1 MVEEVT
7 VTGISVTG
15 ALVIDHLQDD
25 TEAHQEEHHQG
36 LAGTEGG
43 AEVCHAA
50 HQLIETVQGEVAT
63 AGVHYVVVRL
73 LVGNQ
78 VHMVVVHGR
87 SPGAGASLGQDQ
99 GPHHL
104 CRIAPPLPPH
114 LRNVQVTI
122 GPGLCRSVLKGRRV
136 WFPMEMAPLILL
148 GSRGKKKGLTSCFPC
163 CFSALLKC
171 YICDSR

>member
-1 MVEEVT
+1 MVEEVI

-25 TEAHQEEHHQG
+25 TEALQEEHHQG

-43 AEVCHAA
+43 AEACHAA
-50 HQLIETVQGEVAT
+50 HQLIETAQGEVAT
-63 AGVHYVVVRL
+63 AGVQYVVVRL

-78 VHMVVVHGR
+78 VPAVIVHGR
-87 SPGAGASLGQDQ
+87 SPGAGACLGQDQ

-114 LRNVQVTI
+114 LQNVQVTT
-122 GPGLCRSVLKGRRV
+122 GPGLCR
-136 WFPMEMAPLILL
+136 
-148 GSRGKKKGLTSCFPC
+148 
-163 CFSALLKC
+163 
-171 YICDSR
+171 